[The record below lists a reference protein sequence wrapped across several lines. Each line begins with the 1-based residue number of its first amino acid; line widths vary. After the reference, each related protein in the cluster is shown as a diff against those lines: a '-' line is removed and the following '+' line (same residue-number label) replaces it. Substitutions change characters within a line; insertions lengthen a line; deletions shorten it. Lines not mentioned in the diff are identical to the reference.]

1 MALEASF
8 MLENYSQVAAKGTL
22 TVYGGIIQDQRG
34 PVGTFNGQTGQK
46 ISGYSIIDFKGSEAD
61 LELKSRP
68 TINHDKWATAIIGC
82 NKINDFRNNKKSHN
96 YVCWLYQ
103 DGLYYIKVD
112 LNNWNFTKGVQK
124 VERDGKVEFSDCYYI
139 PYQNLIKVE

>member
-1 MALEASF
+1 MFSKKQQDLKIGFSNED
-8 MLENYSQVAAKGTL
+8 L
-22 TVYGGIIQDQRG
+22 VYEKLKTIPYCSDLK
-34 PVGTFNGQTGQK
+34 K